1 MYYQYKSFEQTYSK
15 EEKGGKKGGNQ
26 LLFMTRDISKEIIK
40 RSRLC
45 YRFLKNKSLQNTML
59 HTQQR
64 NYCVSLLRKTNIRYY
79 ANLNEKKL

>member
-15 EEKGGKKGGNQ
+15 EEKRGKKGGNQ

-40 RSRLC
+40 RSRLP
-45 YRFLKNKSLQNTML
+45 YRFLKNKSLQNRML
-59 HTQQR
+59 HTQHR
-64 NYCVSLLRKTNIRYY
+64 NYFASLLRKTKIRYY

>member
-1 MYYQYKSFEQTYSK
+1 
-15 EEKGGKKGGNQ
+15 
-26 LLFMTRDISKEIIK
+26 MTRDISKEILK
-40 RSRLC
+40 RSRLR
-45 YRFLKNKSLQNTML
+45 YRFLKNKSLQNRML